1 MPIREVLVVEGKHD
15 SALLKSVT
23 DCETIITN
31 GSTLSQTTQK
41 LIVETARQ
49 RGIIVFTDPDST
61 GERIRR
67 QITKLVPE
75 AKHAFLPQHL
85 ALGKGKIGVEHAKAS
100 DILAA
105 LENIKTFEE
114 PTQTITMADL
124 FDLGLSGGQE
134 SEMRRNR
141 IGHHYNIGD
150 CNAKTFLKRCGML
163 RITPQQLKDT
173 VEVLWKNR

>member
-15 SALLKSVT
+15 SALLKSVI

-31 GSTLSQTTQK
+31 GSTLSATTRK
-41 LIVETARQ
+41 LIVETAHQ

-67 QITKLVPE
+67 QITKLVPD

-85 ALGKGKIGVEHAKAS
+85 ALGKGKIGVEHAKSS
-100 DILAA
+100 DILEA

-114 PTQTITMADL
+114 PTRSITMSDL
-124 FDLGLSGGQE
+124 FELGLAGGTMSE
-134 SEMRRNR
+134 SRRNR
-141 IGHHYNIGD
+141 IAHHFNIGD

-173 VEVLWKNR
+173 VEDLWKNR